1 MPFLHV
7 SFLKCLRIYSIGV
20 FVVYGSRS
28 APYNAYERKYMN
40 MSNLILLCRHPRSN
54 LPATQPLWTLTSTCA
69 YIRYRRTYFYYTSSE
84 YIVRDDN
91 DASTTGMMVYYSYSL
106 RVCVYDYIIWW
117 WKYFCFNKIHC
128 ENGTTHLMRC
138 AVLWHNPPIFGI
150 TSSSR
155 ISSHICI
162 ENKYILSHLKYTVGI
177 CVDKSIF

>member
-28 APYNAYERKYMN
+28 ASYNAYERKYMN

-91 DASTTGMMVYYSYSL
+91 DASTTGMMVYYSDSL
-106 RVCVYDYIIWW
+106 RVCVYMIIL
-117 WKYFCFNKIHC
+117 FGD
-128 ENGTTHLMRC
+128 EN
-138 AVLWHNPPIFGI
+138 IFALI
-150 TSSSR
+150 
-155 ISSHICI
+155 
-162 ENKYILSHLKYTVGI
+162 KYIAKMVLHILCDARCSGTIHLYLV
-177 CVDKSIF
+177 